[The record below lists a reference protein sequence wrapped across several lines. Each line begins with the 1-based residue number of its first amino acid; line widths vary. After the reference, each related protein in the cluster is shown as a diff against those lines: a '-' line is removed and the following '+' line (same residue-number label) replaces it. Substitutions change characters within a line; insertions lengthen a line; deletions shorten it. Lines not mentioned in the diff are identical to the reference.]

1 MSKRQTNH
9 VQEFTAFPHNP
20 INIKLLS
27 EIEIMKPFARQLKQM
42 IWTVP
47 VCLTILSPL
56 AAQALTIKK
65 VASPP
70 LVNSSFVT
78 EMAAIFREDT
88 ENQLNS
94 MNSDLETDEMNTVVA
109 SNATSFESK
118 SKVYKS
124 SGEGLLALL
133 VLLGVPTVVILLA
146 ANSTSSSSS
155 RRSSSSGYSGYSGYS
170 GGSSTGGGGD
180 SGGGGSSGSSF
191 GGGDSGGGGA
201 GGDF

>member
-1 MSKRQTNH
+1 MSKTQTNH

-20 INIKLLS
+20 INIKFLS

-42 IWTVP
+42 IWTIP

-56 AAQALTIKK
+56 AAQALTVEKGTLDATSTV
-65 VASPP
+65 VASHTA
-70 LVNSSFVT
+70 SS
-78 EMAAIFREDT
+78 E
-88 ENQLNS
+88 
-94 MNSDLETDEMNTVVA
+94 VA

-155 RRSSSSGYSGYSGYS
+155 RRSSSRRSSSSGYGGYSGYSGYS
-170 GGSSTGGGGD
+170 GGGD
-180 SGGGGSSGSSF
+180 SGGSGCSGSSF

>member
-1 MSKRQTNH
+1 
-9 VQEFTAFPHNP
+9 
-20 INIKLLS
+20 
-27 EIEIMKPFARQLKQM
+27 MKPFARQLKQM
-42 IWTVP
+42 IWTIP

-56 AAQALTIKK
+56 AAQALTVKK

-88 ENQLNS
+88 EKPLNS
-94 MNSDLETDEMNTVVA
+94 MNSDLERDEMNTVVA

-133 VLLGVPTVVILLA
+133 LLLGVPTVVIFII
-146 ANSTSSSSS
+146 ANSNSSSSS
-155 RRSSSSGYSGYSGYS
+155 RRSSSRR
-170 GGSSTGGGGD
+170 SSSSSYTGGIYTGGDYSGGD
-180 SGGGGSSGSSF
+180 SGGGYSGGSDCGGGSF